1 MSQSTLQL
9 ESSLAAY
16 LHERSLREPGPC
28 RRLREAAQ
36 QRSDAHLLSSPE
48 QVQMLAL
55 MARLMRARRVVEV
68 GTYVGYTPLWLGL
81 VLGPEVLITC
91 IERDREVSQ
100 VAHSA
105 WDEAGVSERM
115 ELMREPAERALEE
128 LRREGRLGQ
137 FDLAYIDADKEGQL
151 AHYEACLDLVHPGGL
166 IAVDNTLWHGRVADP
181 EDTSETTAAV
191 REFNTYVHGDD
202 RVDLSLVPIGD
213 GVTLL
218 RRVDPN
224 DP

>member
-9 ESSLAAY
+9 EPSLAAY
-16 LHERSLREPGPC
+16 LHQHSLREPAPC

-36 QRSDAHLLSSPE
+36 QRGDAHLLSSPE

-55 MARLMRARRVVEV
+55 VARLMRARRVVEV

-81 VLGPEVLITC
+81 VLGSGVRITC
-91 IERDREVSQ
+91 IERDREVGE
-100 VAHSA
+100 VAHAA

-115 ELMREPAERALEE
+115 ELMCEPADRALGE
-128 LRREGRLGQ
+128 LRREGRSGQ

-151 AHYEACLDLVHPGGL
+151 AHYEACLDLIHPGGL
-166 IAVDNTLWHGRVADP
+166 IAVDNTLWHGRVADDS
-181 EDTSETTAAV
+181 DTSATTVAV
-191 REFNTYVHGDD
+191 REFNAYVHGDE